1 MNYFPESI
9 SNKIWR
15 KKPNHAEIESKLNQI
30 DSSIKAI
37 FERCRSK
44 GMSNEEI
51 AKIGFLVLKPSI
63 FGSKLLPN
71 VIKILTIILLIVG
84 ILSIEPI
91 NRLTYMYGR
100 LMLFQVCFQKINS

>member
-1 MNYFPESI
+1 MNYFSESI
-9 SNKIWR
+9 SSKIWK
-15 KKPNHAEIESKLNQI
+15 KKPNPESLNQI

-71 VIKILTIILLIVG
+71 VLFLIKILTFILLIVG
-84 ILSIEPI
+84 ILSIESI
-91 NRLTYMYGR
+91 NRLTCMYGR
-100 LMLFQVCFQKINS
+100 LILFQVCFQKINS